1 MRSRRARA
9 QTMSVNPLDS
19 EIFGALWGTAE
30 MRALFGDAARLQ
42 LMLDVEA
49 ALARAEAKLG
59 LVPQQAAEAIT
70 KAAQVDNLRLER
82 IAEGTRATG
91 VPVPALVSELGRAAG
106 EEAARYIHLGATT
119 QDILDTALVL
129 QVRTAL
135 GYLRGGLLALA
146 RALAK
151 RASEYRDTP
160 MAGRTHLQQAVPIT
174 FGLKCAV
181 WAAPL
186 AAHVERIDQ
195 AARRGLLVQ
204 FGGAAGTLAALG
216 TNGVAVAEA
225 LAHELGL
232 GVPDL
237 PWHTARDTMAE
248 VATLLGL
255 ICGSLSKFALDIALL
270 MQTEVAEV
278 FEPHAVGRGGS
289 STMPQKRNPV
299 AAEYI
304 IAAARGVHAL
314 APLMLAAMAQD
325 HERATGPWQ
334 SEALALP
341 QCFVLCEGA
350 TAHALAIAEGMTV
363 DDARM
368 RRNLDLGGGL
378 IMAEAVSTALT
389 PMLGRAAAHHA
400 LQRISDRA
408 ITEGRTLG
416 EVLRDDSE
424 VRRHLSD
431 EQIDRLTEPSAYL
444 GSAGTFVDRVVAR
457 VARLA

>member
-1 MRSRRARA
+1 
-9 QTMSVNPLDS
+9 MSVHPADS
-19 EIFGALWGTAE
+19 EIYGALWGTAE
-30 MRALFGDAARLQ
+30 MRALFSDVTQLQ
-42 LMLDVEA
+42 LMLDVES

-59 LVPQQAAEAIT
+59 LVPQQVAEAIS
-70 KAAQVDNLRLER
+70 KAAQVENLRIER
-82 IAEGTRATG
+82 ISEGTRETG
-91 VPVPALVSELGRAAG
+91 VPVPALVSEIGRVAG
-106 EEAARYIHLGATT
+106 EQAARYIHLGATT

-129 QVRTAL
+129 QMRRAL
-135 GYLRGGLLALA
+135 EYLRRDLVALA
-146 RALAK
+146 RTLAT

-160 MAGRTHLQQAVPIT
+160 MAGRTHLQHAVPIT

-181 WAAPL
+181 WASPL
-186 AAHVERIDQ
+186 AAHVERLDQ
-195 AARRGLLVQ
+195 AALRGQVVQ

-237 PWHTARDTMAE
+237 PWHVARDSVAE
-248 VATLLGL
+248 IVALLGL
-255 ICGSLSKFALDIALL
+255 VCGSLSKFALDVSLL

-278 FEPHAVGRGGS
+278 FEPHAPGGGGS

-314 APLMLAAMAQD
+314 VPLMLTAMAQD

-341 QCFVLCEGA
+341 QCFVLCAGA
-350 TAHALAIAEGMTV
+350 MAHALAIASGMTI
-363 DDARM
+363 DAARM

-378 IMAEAVSTALT
+378 IMAEAVSTGLA
-389 PMLGRAAAHHA
+389 PVMGRAAAHHA
-400 LQRISDRA
+400 LQRVSDRA
-408 ITEGRTLG
+408 IAEGKTLAQA
-416 EVLRDDSE
+416 LRDDAE
-424 VRRHLSD
+424 VRAHLSD
-431 EQIDRLTEPSAYL
+431 EQIDRLTDPAAYL
-444 GSAGTFVDRVVAR
+444 GSAGAFVDRVVAR
-457 VARLA
+457 IARLG